1 MGMSEHTSKH
11 WLVSAWPGMGNVAV
25 IAAGY
30 LVHELGLKPV
40 AGNPPQGR
48 FDIERVD
55 VKNGVIA
62 SPRLPQSVFYRAAD
76 PAAGGPL
83 VFLSESQPSEDAYGY
98 AHRLLEQA
106 ITLGADRVVTFA
118 SMATQLHPASTPRI
132 FGAVTQPDMLPDLQ
146 KAGVQP
152 LQEGQI
158 GGLNGVILG
167 AAAARGL
174 PGVCLLGEIPYF
186 AAGVPN
192 PKAAMAVLKAFGSL
206 SGVHADLSA
215 LESHAASVDQGLI
228 DLLSRLREQSDE
240 GAEGLPLPEEPAPE
254 TEPDTS
260 EAEPSEAK
268 PLDPAAQNRIE
279 QLFKEARRN
288 RSSRVKLKE
297 ELDRLRVFDR
307 YENRFLDLFRRAA

>member
-1 MGMSEHTSKH
+1 MSEHTSKT

-40 AGNPPQGR
+40 AEASPQGR

-55 VKNGVIA
+55 VKNGIVA
-62 SPRLPQSVFYRAAD
+62 SPRPPQSVFYRSTD
-76 PAAGGPL
+76 AGGGSPL
-83 VFLSESQPSEDAYGY
+83 VFLSESQPSDDVYAYTQQ
-98 AHRLLEQA
+98 LLDQA
-106 ITLGADRVVTFA
+106 VGLGADRVVTFA
-118 SMATQLHPASTPRI
+118 SMATQLHPASTPRV

-146 KAGVQP
+146 KASVQV
-152 LQEGQI
+152 LQHGQI

-186 AAGVPN
+186 AAGVAN
-192 PKAAMAVLKAFGSL
+192 PKAAMAVLKAFASL
-206 SGVHADLSA
+206 SGVQVDLSA
-215 LESHAASVDQGLI
+215 LEPHAASVDRGLL
-228 DLLSRLREQSDE
+228 DLLSRLREQAGEE
-240 GAEGLPLPEEPAPE
+240 GGEGPPLPEEPAPE
-254 TEPDTS
+254 TEPDTFQAEAT
-260 EAEPSEAK
+260 EAE
-268 PLDPAAQNRIE
+268 PLDPAARNRIE
-279 QLFKEARRN
+279 ELFKEARRD